1 MAAVET
7 KTGPGQDVA
16 DQAQCPSPTTN
27 RPRGQSSLSK
37 RMRSVTQSF
46 EESNPPG
53 GFSAATGDMASTIY
67 SQAASKQPSWKV
79 ATDTSGPVRDNSVQ
93 GGSVAS
99 TAGEPAGAAPFSNGY
114 HFPPKHSFGQS
125 TKEGLVAFWKFS
137 ATPFGFCLTI
147 YGLNIVAWGGML
159 FLLLCNAGEHSP
171 LPPFAV
177 HPWSVRQLKVLSEL

>member
-1 MAAVET
+1 MAAIET
-7 KTGPGQDVA
+7 KTGPGQDAA
-16 DQAQCPSPTTN
+16 DQAQCPSPTIN

-79 ATDTSGPVRDNSVQ
+79 AAGTSGPVRDNSAQ

-99 TAGEPAGAAPFSNGY
+99 NAEEPAGAAPFPNGY

-125 TKEGLVAFWKFS
+125 TKEGLVAFWKFFT
-137 ATPFGFCLTI
+137 TPFGFCLTI

-171 LPPFAV
+171 
-177 HPWSVRQLKVLSEL
+177 HVLYIRGLSSS